1 MDKLYSAIFGVFM
14 SSSDDDFNN
23 FINVVKSVLNNEN
36 YNKKTKKSFLR
47 NYLIIGL
54 VTIVFVI
61 IFVIFYLKV
70 IK

>member
-61 IFVIFYLKV
+61 IFIIFYLKV